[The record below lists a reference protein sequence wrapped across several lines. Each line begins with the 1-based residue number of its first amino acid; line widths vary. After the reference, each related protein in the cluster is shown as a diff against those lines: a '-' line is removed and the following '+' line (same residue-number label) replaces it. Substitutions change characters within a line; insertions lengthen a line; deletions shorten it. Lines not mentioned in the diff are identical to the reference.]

1 MVRLRFLA
9 AAALVASSPA
19 AAQFWGPAPSWN
31 PGPRWGSEP
40 IAVPMHVEQGVDFVY
55 TDPQLRLA
63 EQQQRQQPFGNWMLR
78 NLGFGF
84 GEPQSE
90 PNPLFIEL
98 HRGLQQYQ
106 TSWGRL
112 PQIDIAAGPA
122 LKAGSKDPRVDTL
135 RQRLGLM
142 PGGGFDQRLTEEVRA
157 YQRVHGLKVSG
168 IADAATIRSLNHGA
182 DYYLRRIALNIE
194 RARRLPEM
202 GQFQR
207 YVVVDSG
214 AAEIYM
220 FNHDRLSGSM
230 RAIVGTPKT
239 RTPMMALLMRGA
251 KVNPYWNVPDDMV
264 RNFTAQ
270 NVLKQGTSY
279 IKNYNYEVLTG
290 TGSSIAPIDPKN
302 VDWNAVAAGRDTVL
316 VRQLPGPWNSMGEIK
331 FETPNDYGIYL
342 HDTPNKAAFAKAD
355 RWISNGCVRLEDA
368 ERFTNWV
375 FGGKPQSAQRETMV
389 EIQSPVPVYMTY
401 LTVATSRDGV
411 LFRPDPYNLDQRAI
425 NRLFGPPRFAQF
437 G

>member
-19 AAQFWGPAPSWN
+19 AAQFWGPP
-31 PGPRWGSEP
+31 EP
-40 IAVPMHVEQGVDFVY
+40 IAVPMHVEQGVDFIY
-55 TDPQLRLA
+55 SDPQLRLA
-63 EQQQRQQPFGNWMLR
+63 EQQQRQQPFGDGMLR

-84 GEPQSE
+84 DQPQSA
-90 PNPLFIEL
+90 PNPLFIGL

-106 TSWGRL
+106 MSWGRL
-112 PQIDIAAGPA
+112 PQLQVPAGATLKGGADSRRID
-122 LKAGSKDPRVDTL
+122 VL
-135 RQRLGLM
+135 RQRLGMM
-142 PGGGFDQRLTEEVRA
+142 PGGGFDEQLTQRLRD
-157 YQRVHGLKVSG
+157 YQRVHGLKISG
-168 IADAATIRSLNHGA
+168 IADAATIHSLNLGA
-182 DYYLRRIALNIE
+182 DHYLRRIALNLE

-214 AAEIYM
+214 SAEIHM
-220 FNHDRLSGSM
+220 FNHDRLADSM
-230 RAIVGTPKT
+230 RAIVGAPETK
-239 RTPMMALLMRGA
+239 TPMMALLMRGA
-251 KVNPYWNVPDDMV
+251 KVNPYWNVPQDMV
-264 RNFTAQ
+264 RDFTAR

-290 TGSSIAPIDPKN
+290 SGANIVPIDPAN
-302 VDWNAVAAGRDTVL
+302 VDWEAVAAGSSNVL

-342 HDTPNKAAFAKAD
+342 HDTPTKALFAKAD

-368 ERFTNWV
+368 DRFTNWV
-375 FGGKPQSAQRETMV
+375 FGGMPQSAARETMV
-389 EIQSPVPVYMTY
+389 EVPSPVPVYMTY
-401 LTVATSRDGV
+401 LTVEAGSGGV
-411 LFRPDPYNLDQRAI
+411 QFRPDPYNFDEQATQRM
-425 NRLFGPPRFAQF
+425 FGPAPRYAGF